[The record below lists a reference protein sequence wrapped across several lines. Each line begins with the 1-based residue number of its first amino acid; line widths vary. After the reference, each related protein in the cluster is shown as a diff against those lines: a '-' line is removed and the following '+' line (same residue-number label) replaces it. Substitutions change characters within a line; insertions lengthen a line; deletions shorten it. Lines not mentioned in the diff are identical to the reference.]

1 MENGD
6 SQMAYLAERL
16 DALRRGRISCESF
29 RMEHDELFAQ
39 LDLEAVFVNLQHYLA
54 DEDIRQRDS
63 VYRQMQESELDRL
76 IALLQSAAAHRAEQP
91 EARPREGMSTGT
103 PIEVKRRSPR

>member
-16 DALRRGRISCESF
+16 DALRLGRISCESF
-29 RMEHDELFAQ
+29 RMEQDELFAH
-39 LDLEAVFVNLQHYLA
+39 LDLEAVFVNPQHYLA

-76 IALLQSAAAHRAEQP
+76 IALLRSAA
-91 EARPREGMSTGT
+91 PRDD
-103 PIEVKRRSPR
+103 VA

>member
-16 DALRRGRISCESF
+16 DALRLGRISCESF
-29 RMEHDELFAQ
+29 RMEQDELFAH

-54 DEDIRQRDS
+54 ID
-63 VYRQMQESELDRL
+63 
-76 IALLQSAAAHRAEQP
+76 
-91 EARPREGMSTGT
+91 
-103 PIEVKRRSPR
+103 